1 MEEKALW
8 EEKFYLL
15 LSAGR
20 SWRVKEKS
28 LEKQNVGLVEF
39 IIDHNQ
45 S

>member
-8 EEKFYLL
+8 EERFFLP

-20 SWRVKEKS
+20 SWRVEEEF
-28 LEKQNVGLVEF
+28 LGKQNVSLIEF
-39 IIDHNQ
+39 IIDQNQ

>member
-1 MEEKALW
+1 MEEEGLW
-8 EEKFYLL
+8 GKRVFLP

-20 SWRVKEKS
+20 SWRIDEKS
-28 LEKQNVGLVEF
+28 LGKQNVSLIEF